1 MTSTETSKTPP
12 AGKIRWGLLATG
24 HIAGKFA
31 TGLQQSRTGIAI
43 AAGSRSPESAARF
56 AANYPTI
63 TGIHGSYAEL
73 LANPDVDAVY
83 ISPPHPMHK
92 EWALAALRA
101 GKHVLCEKPV
111 GMNAAEAEEIIAA
124 ARASGRFFMEAFM
137 YRCSAQTRK
146 IVEIVKSGAL
156 GQIRMISAHFCFDGG
171 DNPAGRLLNK
181 ELGGGGILDVG
192 CYPASFCR
200 LIAGAANGKDF
211 TEPDEF
217 SAMGHLGDTGVDELT
232 TAIALFPGDIQA
244 RMTCGVRTEAE
255 IRATIYGSTGRLVVN
270 QPWNPAPEGGSTTLQ
285 LFRNTERPTITRLE
299 EIPVA
304 IDGHLYGVE
313 ADTVGDAILAGKTE
327 ADSPAMTLDDTLGN
341 MRLLDRW
348 RATIGIQY
356 DADHAH

>member
-1 MTSTETSKTPP
+1 MTSSETPTTPRS
-12 AGKIRWGLLATG
+12 GKIRWGLLATG

-31 TGLQQSRTGIAI
+31 TGLRHSRTGVAV
-43 AAGSRSPESAARF
+43 AAGSRTAESAARF
-56 AANYPTI
+56 ALDFPTI
-63 TGIHGSYAEL
+63 LGIHGSYVEL
-73 LANPDVDAVY
+73 LANPEVDAVY
-83 ISPPHPMHK
+83 ISTPHPLHK
-92 EWALAALRA
+92 EWALAALKA

-111 GMNAAEAEEIIAA
+111 GMNAAEAGEIVAA

-146 IVEIVKSGAL
+146 IVEIVKSGEL
-156 GQIRMISAHFCFDGG
+156 GTIRMISAHFCFNGG
-171 DNPAGRLLNK
+171 DNTDGRLLNK

-192 CYPASFCR
+192 CYPVSFCR
-200 LIAGAANGKDF
+200 LIAGAANGIDF
-211 TEPDEF
+211 AEPEEF
-217 SAMGHLGDTGVDELT
+217 CAMGHLGETGVDELT
-232 TAIALFPGDIQA
+232 TALALFPGGIQA

-255 IRATIYGSTGRLVVN
+255 IRATIYGSSGRLVIN

-285 LFRNTERPTITRLE
+285 LFRNTERPTITKLV

-327 ADSPAMTLDDTLGN
+327 PESPAMTLDDTLGN

-348 RATIGIQY
+348 RATIGLQY
-356 DADHAH
+356 DADA